1 MLSGI
6 SVTCFAA
13 SYGVT
18 VILEL
23 TRLFVRAASRTAVML
38 GFAAAGLFAH
48 TVFLLYQL
56 QTRWEQGAALID
68 WFSGCLLL
76 AWILATAYL
85 TSALGRPNSST
96 GLLLLPTSLVLIA
109 AAYLFPESATGIQ
122 WWGLLHGISLV
133 FGIALVVVGFIA
145 GIMYLIQSYR
155 LKHKLPPRSK
165 FWLPSLERLQKINER
180 SLYASILLLGLG
192 LLSGI
197 LLNLIQSGQNRGIP
211 WSEPVVM
218 ASLVWLIWLLTIVIF
233 SAFYPPSRY
242 GRKIAYMTVGSF
254 LFLGVVLG
262 IMLYF
267 PHAGAGSE
275 GVHEVGNAAATVR
288 GIASGGWMP

>member
-13 SYGVT
+13 SYGVSI
-18 VILEL
+18 ILEL
-23 TRLFVRAASRTAVML
+23 TRLFVRAAIRTAVMI

-48 TVFLLYQL
+48 TVFLLYEL
-56 QTRWEQGAALID
+56 QHRWDQGVALID
-68 WFSGCLLL
+68 WYSGCLLV

-85 TSALGRPNSST
+85 ASALWRPQSPT
-96 GLLLLPTSLVLIA
+96 GLLLLPTSLALIA
-109 AAYLFPESATGIQ
+109 AAYLFPQSPAGIR
-122 WWGLLHGISLV
+122 WWSMLHGLSLL
-133 FGIALVVVGFIA
+133 FGIAFVIVGFIA
-145 GIMYLIQSYR
+145 GLMYLIQSYR

-165 FWLPSLERLQKINER
+165 FWLPSLEKLQQINER

-211 WSEPVVM
+211 WSEPVVL
-218 ASLVWLIWLLTIVIF
+218 ASLVWLIWLLTVVVF

-254 LFLGVVLG
+254 VFLGVVLG

-267 PHAGAGSE
+267 PHAGTAADAR
-275 GVHEVGNAAATVR
+275 HEIGNAAAMVR
-288 GIASGGWMP
+288 GIVTGRWAQ